1 MPKMF
6 FEFFLKKTLK
16 ELKNDQA
23 SKSKLTN

>member
-6 FEFFLKKTLK
+6 FEFFFK
-16 ELKNDQA
+16 ENFKRIKNDQA